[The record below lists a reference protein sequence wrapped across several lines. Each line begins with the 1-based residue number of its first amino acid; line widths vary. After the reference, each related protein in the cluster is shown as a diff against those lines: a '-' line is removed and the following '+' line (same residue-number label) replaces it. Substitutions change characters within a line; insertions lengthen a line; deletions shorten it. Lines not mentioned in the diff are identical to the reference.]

1 MLAECWPT
9 ALLAPRPLTTVLADS
24 FTSAIFAVVSLT
36 TVRTLASDVGHRRG
50 RCEMTGDGIEFH
62 ASHALRFRLV
72 YCPAREPSIDVFARQ
87 PFHMGNPIGL
97 PLILTQRHSLGSR
110 YCLTRRVESTEVAYD
125 C

>member
-36 TVRTLASDVGHRRG
+36 TVRTLACDVGHRRG
-50 RCEMTGDGIEFH
+50 RCEMIGDGIEFH
-62 ASHALRFRLV
+62 ASHAHRYRLV
-72 YCPAREPSIDVFARQ
+72 YFPAIEPSIDVFACQ
-87 PFHMGNPIGL
+87 LFHMGNRIGL

-110 YCLTRRVESTEVAYD
+110 SCLTLRVESTDVVYD